1 MSGHRSLRPFAVLL
15 LLLLML
21 AGCDWI
27 ESMLPSRKKPPLPGE
42 RIAVMMNEGDL
53 EADPR
58 VADLRVM
65 LPKPY
70 ANVAWPES
78 GGVPTHAMY
87 HLGLAAAP
95 AKAWQVDIGDGSQKG
110 RKLLSRPVV
119 ADDRVFVMDIDFEIS
134 AYSAATGER
143 LWQHEAKVPEEDEE
157 AFGGGLA
164 YSKGR
169 LYVTTGFGDVI
180 ALEAQTGHL
189 VWKQTLPGPMRAAP
203 TVAGGRLYV
212 VTIDNQLN
220 VLDADTGEKEWTHTA
235 ISESAGLLGGGSVAV
250 DGSTVVVPY
259 SSGEIFAM
267 RAENGRVVWSDN
279 LTAIRRID
287 AMASLA
293 HIRGSPVIDRGIV
306 YAISHSGRLVAIDQ
320 RSGARAWER
329 SIGGVDMPWVAGEFI
344 FVLSNDNEL
353 YCLTRDGGRIRW
365 VQPLPRYENPDKK
378 KDPIRWSGPVL
389 AGDRLIVTG
398 SHGEVMTVSPYTGEP
413 LGRMSVPDGI
423 LMPPVVAKETIYF
436 LTDDA
441 DLIAYR

>member
-1 MSGHRSLRPFAVLL
+1 MSWHRSLRLFAILL
-15 LLLLML
+15 LLVV

-27 ESMLPSRKKPPLPGE
+27 ESILPSRKKPPLPGE
-42 RIAVMMNEGDL
+42 RIAVMVNEGDL

-70 ANVAWPES
+70 TNVAWPET

-95 AKAWQVDIGDGSQKG
+95 AKAWQVDIGDGSEKG

-134 AYSAATGER
+134 AYRAETGER
-143 LWQHEAKVPEEDEE
+143 LWRHEPKVPKADSE

-164 YSKGR
+164 YNAGR
-169 LYVTTGFGDVI
+169 LYVTTGFGDVL
-180 ALEAQTGHL
+180 ALESDTGMI
-189 VWKQTLPGPMRAAP
+189 VWKQTLSGPMRAAP
-203 TVAGGRLYV
+203 TVSGGQLYV

-220 VLDADTGEKEWTHTA
+220 VLDADTGEKKWTHTA

-250 DGSTVVVPY
+250 EGSTVVVPY

-279 LTAIRRID
+279 LTAVRRID

-293 HIRGSPVIDRGIV
+293 HIRGSPVIDRGVV

-320 RSGARAWER
+320 RSGARIWER

-344 FVLSNDNEL
+344 FVLSNENEL
-353 YCLTRDGGRIRW
+353 YCLTRQGGRVRW
-365 VQPLPRYENPDKK
+365 VQPLPRYENPEKK
-378 KDPIRWSGPVL
+378 KKPIRWGGPVL

-413 LGRMSVPDGI
+413 LGRMTVPDGI
-423 LMPPVVAKETIYF
+423 LMPPVVAKDTIYF

>member
-1 MSGHRSLRPFAVLL
+1 MSWHRTVRSLA
-15 LLLLML
+15 LLLML
-21 AGCDWI
+21 AASGCDWI
-27 ESMLPSRKKPPLPGE
+27 ESILPSRKKPPLPGE
-42 RIAVMMNEGDL
+42 RIAVMVNEPDL

-70 ANVAWPES
+70 TNVAWAET

-95 AKAWQVDIGDGSQKG
+95 AKAWQVDIGDGSEKG
-110 RKLLSRPVV
+110 RKLLSRPII
-119 ADDRVFVMDIDFEIS
+119 AGDRVFAMDIDFEIS
-134 AYSAATGER
+134 AYRADTGER
-143 LWQHEAKVPEEDEE
+143 IWHFEAKVPKTDRE

-164 YSKGR
+164 YNAGR

-180 ALEAQTGHL
+180 ALEAETGRL
-189 VWKQTLPGPMRAAP
+189 VWRQSLSGPMRAAP
-203 TVAGGRLYV
+203 TVAGGQLYV

-220 VLDADTGEKEWTHTA
+220 VLDAETGEKRWTHTA

-279 LTAIRRID
+279 LTAVRRID

-293 HIRGSPVIDRGIV
+293 HIRGSPVIDRGVV
-306 YAISHSGRLVAIDQ
+306 YAVSHSGRLVAIDQ
-320 RSGARAWER
+320 RSGARIWER
-329 SIGGVDMPWVAGEFI
+329 GIGGVDMPWVAGEFI
-344 FVLSNDNEL
+344 FVLSNDNEIF
-353 YCLTRDGGRIRW
+353 CLTREGGRVRW
-365 VQPLPRYENPDKK
+365 VQPLPRYENPEKR

-413 LGRMSVPDGI
+413 LGRLTVPDGI

>member
-1 MSGHRSLRPFAVLL
+1 MPGHRGLRLL
-15 LLLLML
+15 AILLFLSVT
-21 AGCDWI
+21 ACDWI
-27 ESMLPSRKKPPLPGE
+27 ESMLPSRKRPPLPGE
-42 RIAVMMNEGDL
+42 RIAVMVTERDL

-70 ANVAWPES
+70 VNEAWPEA

-87 HLGLAAAP
+87 HLSVAEAP
-95 AKAWQVDIGDGSQKG
+95 ARVWQVDIGDGSHKG
-110 RKLLSRPVV
+110 RKLLSRPVI
-119 ADDRVFVMDIDFEIS
+119 AGDRVFAMDIDFEIS
-134 AYSAATGER
+134 AYSLASGDR
-143 LWQHEAKVPEEDEE
+143 LWRYEAKVPGEDEE

-164 YSKGR
+164 YAAGR
-169 LYVTTGFGDVI
+169 LYVTTGYGTI
-180 ALEAQTGHL
+180 LALDAATGRL
-189 VWKQTLPGPMRAAP
+189 AWKQTLSGPMRAAP
-203 TVAGGRLYV
+203 TIAGGRVYV
-212 VTIDNQLN
+212 VTIDNQLS
-220 VLDADTGEKEWTHTA
+220 VLDADTGEKKWGHTA

-250 DGSTVVVPY
+250 EGSTVVVPY

-287 AMASLA
+287 AASSLA

-320 RSGARAWER
+320 RSGARIWER
-329 SIGGVDMPWVAGEFI
+329 GIGGVDMPWVAGEFI
-344 FVLSNDNEL
+344 FVLSNENEL
-353 YCLTRDGGRIRW
+353 YCLTRQGGRVRW
-365 VQPLPRYENPDKK
+365 VQPLPRYGKPEKK
-378 KDPIRWSGPVL
+378 KEPIRWAGPVL

-398 SHGEVMTVSPYTGEP
+398 SHGEVMTISPYTGQP
-413 LGRMSVPDGI
+413 LGRMEVPDGI
-423 LMPPVVAKETIYF
+423 LLPPVVAQETIFF

>member
-1 MSGHRSLRPFAVLL
+1 MPRHRSLRLLAVLL
-15 LLLLML
+15 LLVLG
-21 AGCDWI
+21 GCEWI
-27 ESMLPSRKKPPLPGE
+27 ESLLPSRKKPPLPGE
-42 RIAVMMNEGDL
+42 RIAVMVTERDL

-65 LPKPY
+65 LPRPY
-70 ANVAWPES
+70 VNAAWPES

-87 HLGLAAAP
+87 HLSAGAAP
-95 AKAWQVDIGDGSQKG
+95 AKAWQADIGGGSHKG
-110 RKLLSRPVV
+110 RKLLSRPVI
-119 ADDRVFVMDIDFEIS
+119 ADDRVFTMDIDFRIN
-134 AYSAATGER
+134 AYGFASGER
-143 LWQHEAKVPEEDEE
+143 LWRYEPKIPREDGE

-164 YSKGR
+164 YSMGR
-169 LYVTTGFGDVI
+169 LYATTGYGEVV
-180 ALEAQTGHL
+180 ALEASTGRL
-189 VWKQTLPGPMRAAP
+189 AWKQTLSGPARAAP
-203 TVAGGRLYV
+203 TVAGGQVYV
-212 VTIDNQLN
+212 VTIDNQLSA
-220 VLDADTGEKEWTHTA
+220 LDADTGEKKWGHSA

-250 DGSTVVVPY
+250 EGSTVVVPY

-287 AMASLA
+287 AMSSLA
-293 HIRGSPVIDRGIV
+293 HIRGSPVIDRGVV

-320 RSGARAWER
+320 RSGARVWER
-329 SIGGVDMPWVAGEFI
+329 GIGGVDMPWVAGEFL

-353 YCLTRDGGRIRW
+353 YCLTRQGGRVRW

-378 KDPIRWSGPVL
+378 KKKPIRWAGPVL

-398 SHGEVMTVSPYTGEP
+398 SHGEVMTLSPYTGEP
-413 LGRMSVPDGI
+413 LGRMTVPDGI
-423 LMPPVVAKETIYF
+423 LMPPVVAKETIFF

>member
-1 MSGHRSLRPFAVLL
+1 MPRHRSLRLLAVLL
-15 LLLLML
+15 LLVLG
-21 AGCDWI
+21 GCEWI
-27 ESMLPSRKKPPLPGE
+27 ESLLPNRKPPPLPGE
-42 RIAVMMNEGDL
+42 RIAVMVTERDL

-65 LPKPY
+65 LPRPY
-70 ANVAWPES
+70 VNAAWPES

-87 HLGLAAAP
+87 HLSVAAAP
-95 AKAWQVDIGDGSQKG
+95 AKAWTADIGNGSHKG
-110 RKLLSRPVV
+110 RKLLSRPVI
-119 ADDRVFVMDIDFEIS
+119 ADDRVFTMDIDFSIN
-134 AYSAATGER
+134 AYGFTSGER
-143 LWQHEAKVPEEDEE
+143 LWRYEPKIPREDGE

-164 YSKGR
+164 YSMGR
-169 LYVTTGFGDVI
+169 LYATTGYGEVL
-180 ALEAQTGHL
+180 ALDASTGRL
-189 VWKQTLPGPMRAAP
+189 AWKQNLSGPARAAP
-203 TVAGGRLYV
+203 TVAGGQVYV
-212 VTIDNQLN
+212 VTIDNQLSA
-220 VLDADTGEKEWTHTA
+220 LDADTGEKKWGHSA

-250 DGSTVVVPY
+250 EGSTVVVPY

-287 AMASLA
+287 AMSSLA
-293 HIRGSPVIDRGIV
+293 HIRGSPVIDRGVV

-320 RSGARAWER
+320 RSGARVWER
-329 SIGGVDMPWVAGEFI
+329 GIGGVDMPWVAGEFL

-353 YCLTRDGGRIRW
+353 YCLTRQGGRVRW

-378 KDPIRWSGPVL
+378 KKKPIRWAGPVL

-398 SHGEVMTVSPYTGEP
+398 SHGEVMTLSPYTGEP
-413 LGRMSVPDGI
+413 LGRMAVPDGI
-423 LMPPVVAKETIYF
+423 FMPPVVAKETIFF

>member
-1 MSGHRSLRPFAVLL
+1 MSWHRSLRLFAILL
-15 LLLLML
+15 LLVV

-27 ESMLPSRKKPPLPGE
+27 ESILPSRKKPPLPGE
-42 RIAVMMNEGDL
+42 RIAVMVNEGDL

-70 ANVAWPES
+70 TNVAWPET

-95 AKAWQVDIGDGSQKG
+95 AKAWQVDIGDGSEKG

-134 AYSAATGER
+134 AYRAETGER
-143 LWQHEAKVPEEDEE
+143 LWRHEPKVPKADSE

-164 YSKGR
+164 YNAGR
-169 LYVTTGFGDVI
+169 LYVTTGFGDVL
-180 ALEAQTGHL
+180 ALEADTGKI
-189 VWKQTLPGPMRAAP
+189 VWKQTLSGPMRAAP
-203 TVAGGRLYV
+203 TVSGGQLYV

-220 VLDADTGEKEWTHTA
+220 VLDADTGEKKWTHTA
-235 ISESAGLLGGGSVAV
+235 LSESAGLLGGGSVAV
-250 DGSTVVVPY
+250 EGSTVVVPY

-279 LTAIRRID
+279 LTAVRRID

-293 HIRGSPVIDRGIV
+293 HIRGSPVIDRGVV

-320 RSGARAWER
+320 RSGARIWER

-344 FVLSNDNEL
+344 FVLSNENEL
-353 YCLTRDGGRIRW
+353 YCLTRQGGRVRW
-365 VQPLPRYENPDKK
+365 VQPLPRYENPEKK
-378 KDPIRWSGPVL
+378 KKPIRWGGPVL

-413 LGRMSVPDGI
+413 LGRMTVPDGI
-423 LMPPVVAKETIYF
+423 LMPPVVAKDTIYF

>member
-15 LLLLML
+15 LLLLLL
-21 AGCDWI
+21 AGCDWV
-27 ESMLPSRKKPPLPGE
+27 ESMLPSRKPPPLPGE
-42 RIAVMMNEGDL
+42 RIAVMVNEGEL

-70 ANVAWPES
+70 ANAAWPES

-95 AKAWQVDIGDGSQKG
+95 SKAWQVDIGDGSQKG

-134 AYSAATGER
+134 AYGAATGER
-143 LWQHEAKVPEEDEE
+143 LWHHESKVPKEDRE

-164 YSKGR
+164 YSMGR

-180 ALEAQTGHL
+180 ALDAQTGGQ

-220 VLDADTGEKEWTHTA
+220 VLDADTGEKKWTHTA

-306 YAISHSGRLVAIDQ
+306 YAVSHSGRLVAIDQ

-353 YCLTRDGGRIRW
+353 YCLTREGGRIRW

-378 KDPIRWSGPVL
+378 KDPIRWAGPVL